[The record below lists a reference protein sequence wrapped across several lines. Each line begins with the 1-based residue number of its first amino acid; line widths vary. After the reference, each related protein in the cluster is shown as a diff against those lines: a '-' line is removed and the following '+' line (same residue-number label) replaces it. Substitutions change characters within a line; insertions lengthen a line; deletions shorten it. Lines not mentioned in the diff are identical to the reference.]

1 MLSEFNLGIQVSWP
15 VFAEHMI
22 VEHIIVKLFDESEQE
37 FSTSI

>member
-15 VFAEHMI
+15 VLAEHMI
-22 VEHIIVKLFDESEQE
+22 VEHIIVKLFDDSEQE